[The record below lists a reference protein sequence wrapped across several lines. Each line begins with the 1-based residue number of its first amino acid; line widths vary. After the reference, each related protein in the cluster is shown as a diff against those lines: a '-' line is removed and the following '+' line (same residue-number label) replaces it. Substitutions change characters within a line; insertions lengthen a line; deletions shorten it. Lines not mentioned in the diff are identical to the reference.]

1 MILENTL
8 NNKFVLSVK
17 NVLDGKIK
25 CDTYNLRICFYNGVI
40 KQKARLEASLKELKE
55 KGLYEDEFF
64 QEYITVSEEK
74 LRIYNDYLDLLAE
87 REKNNMD

>member
-1 MILENTL
+1 MILEDIP

-17 NVLDGKIK
+17 NILDGKTK
-25 CDTYNLRICFYNGVI
+25 CNTYNLRICFYNGVI

-55 KGLYEDEFF
+55 KGMYENKFLQNDIVIF
-64 QEYITVSEEK
+64 EEK

-87 REKNNMD
+87 REKAI

>member
-1 MILENTL
+1 
-8 NNKFVLSVK
+8 
-17 NVLDGKIK
+17 
-25 CDTYNLRICFYNGVI
+25 
-40 KQKARLEASLKELKE
+40 
-55 KGLYEDEFF
+55 LYEDEFF

>member
-1 MILENTL
+1 MILEDIP

-17 NVLDGKIK
+17 NILDGKTK

-40 KQKARLEASLKELKE
+40 KRKARLEASLKELKE
-55 KGLYEDEFF
+55 KGMYENKFLQNDIVIF
-64 QEYITVSEEK
+64 EEK

-87 REKNNMD
+87 REKAI